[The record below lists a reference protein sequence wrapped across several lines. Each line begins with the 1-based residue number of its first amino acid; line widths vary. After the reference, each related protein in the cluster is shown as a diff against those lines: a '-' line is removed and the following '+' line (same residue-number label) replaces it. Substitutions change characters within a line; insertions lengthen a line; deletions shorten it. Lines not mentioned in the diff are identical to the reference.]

1 MANDN
6 EKPAGSA
13 EEELSKCGDAQRV
26 KDCTGV
32 LRRGPSLPRYLEYL
46 ATDKLHPNIRNA
58 RTHSR
63 KQISQIAASI
73 EKFGFN
79 NPIIVDEAGGVIAGH
94 GRLKAAKQLGLS
106 AIPVVRLSHL
116 SDAEKRAY
124 ILADNKIALNA
135 GWDGDFLALELGEL
149 AVLLPDVDIDL
160 EIIGF
165 DTGEIDLLLAD
176 HEDAKPSL
184 GKEDEVPSAAD
195 VIIAKRGDIWQLEQ
209 HRVLCGDARDAS
221 AVASLFLDQTASL
234 VVTDPPY
241 NVKVQGHVGGRGKTR
256 HNEFAFASGEMSD
269 EEFSDFLRDS
279 LTVMKTHSADGAL
292 LFVFMDW
299 RHIELLLSAGRT
311 LGLGLKNVCV
321 WNKTTPGQGSFY
333 RSAHELVAVFAK
345 PGAATTNNVQLG
357 KFGRNRTNVWTYP
370 GVNTFQTGRGADLA
384 LHPTVKPVAMI
395 AEAIKDASKRGEIVF
410 DPFLGSGTTLLAA
423 EKVGRRC
430 YSVEYEPV
438 YVDTAIRR
446 WQQMTGKDAVLVHR
460 LSDQSAPD
468 PAVGTCFDALSD
480 LALPSGEAE

>member
-1 MANDN
+1 MNDQT
-6 EKPAGSA
+6 KPQCADKDLRA
-13 EEELSKCGDAQRV
+13 RPPAPKHLVLAAIGDL
-26 KDCTGV
+26 K
-32 LRRGPSLPRYLEYL
+32 
-46 ATDKLHPNIRNA
+46 PNPRNA

-63 KQISQIAASI
+63 KQIHQITESI
-73 EKFGFN
+73 QTFGFN
-79 NPIIVDEAGGVIAGH
+79 NPILVDDQYEVIAGH
-94 GRLKAAKQLGLS
+94 GRLQAAKQLGLS
-106 AIPVVRLSHL
+106 EVPVVRLSHL

-135 GWDGDFLALELGEL
+135 GWDVELLALELGEL
-149 AVLLPDVDIDL
+149 ADLLPDVDLDL

-165 DTGEIDLLLAD
+165 DTGEIDLLLTD
-176 HEDAKPSL
+176 HEAPDPSQSKEDDIPSPADVAIAKP
-184 GKEDEVPSAAD
+184 
-195 VIIAKRGDIWQLEQ
+195 GDIWQLGQ

-221 AVASLFLDQTASL
+221 AAAALFADQTAGL

-256 HNEFAFASGEMSD
+256 HSEFAFASGEMSD
-269 EEFSDFLRDS
+269 QEFSDFLRDG
-279 LTVMKTHSADGAL
+279 LAVMQTHSADGAL
-292 LFVFMDW
+292 FYVFMDW
-299 RHIELLLSAGRT
+299 RHIELLLNEGRI

-357 KFGRNRTNVWTYP
+357 KFGRNRSNVWTYP
-370 GVNTFQTGRGADLA
+370 GVNTFKTGRGDDLT

-430 YSVEYEPV
+430 YGVEYEPA
-438 YVDTAIRR
+438 YIDIAIRR
-446 WQQMTGKDAVLVHR
+446 WQRQTRKDAVLAYR
-460 LSDQSAPD
+460 FSDQGALD
-468 PAVGTCFDALSD
+468 PAVGSCFDALSD
-480 LALPSGEAE
+480 PDLSSGEVA